1 MVLGQGIW
9 HREYRSLLP
18 FSSSLVS
25 CLLES
30 ISIILAVRV
39 EEGIRA
45 PLVAKLWLTGAT
57 LVRRTED
64 RM

>member
-1 MVLGQGIW
+1 MLRQGIW
-9 HREYRSLLP
+9 DREYRSWLP

-30 ISIILAVRV
+30 ISILAVRV

-45 PLVAKLWLTGAT
+45 PLVAKLWLAGAT
-57 LVRRTED
+57 PVRGTGD
-64 RM
+64 RV